1 MRCLQNLYTFLTHEV
16 ESRHWLVITFSL
28 TVTFTPGMCQTPRPS
43 GGVDHSVWL
52 SYFGDQPF
60 TKHLSLHLEGSYRRT
75 LGLAQFEQVMA
86 RPGLTIMESKRSQS
100 LFAYTYVYSDP
111 TADGIYGL
119 PPIIGKQPEHRAFE
133 QQIFQH
139 RLLGRGE
146 HAITLEHRARLEQ
159 RWIGTEVAG
168 SGLQDWRFSERG
180 RYRVTAHV
188 PFGGGINL
196 RHYISVFNEVYTS
209 FGPHSTPSP
218 FYSDVTYA
226 AHGWKVSRHWSI
238 EVGYQFR
245 YQAQPSG
252 TTGTN
257 DHSLQ
262 IYFLSTAP
270 LRSFGFRH

>member
-1 MRCLQNLYTFLTHEV
+1 MRCLQNLYAFSMLEV
-16 ESRHWLVITFSL
+16 QLRRWLVLVSTLAVSL
-28 TVTFTPGMCQTPRPS
+28 MPGMCQTPEPS
-43 GGVDHSVWL
+43 GGANHSVWL

-60 TKHLSLHLEGSYRRT
+60 TNHLSLHLEGSYRRM

-86 RPGLTIMESKRSQS
+86 RPGLTIMESKRWQS
-100 LFAYTYVYSDP
+100 LFAYTYLYSEP
-111 TADGIYGL
+111 TANGTYGL
-119 PPIIGKQPEHRAFE
+119 PPIVGKQPEHRAFE

-139 RLLGRGE
+139 RLLGQGE
-146 HAITLEHRARLEQ
+146 HAITLQHRARLEQ

-168 SGLQDWRFSERG
+168 VGLQDWRFSERG
-180 RYRVTAHV
+180 RYRITVHV
-188 PFGGGINL
+188 PFGGGSNL
-196 RHYISVFNEVYTS
+196 RNYIAAFNEVYTS
-209 FGPHSTPSP
+209 FGPHSTPTP

-226 AHGWKVSRHWSI
+226 AHGWKLSSHWSL

-245 YQAQPSG
+245 FQAQPGG

-270 LRSFGFRH
+270 LRSIRSQH